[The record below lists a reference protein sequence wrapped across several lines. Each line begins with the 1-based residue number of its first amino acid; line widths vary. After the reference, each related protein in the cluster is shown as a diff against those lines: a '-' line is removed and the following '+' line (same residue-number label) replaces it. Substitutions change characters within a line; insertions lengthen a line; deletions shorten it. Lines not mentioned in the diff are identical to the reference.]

1 MDSPQRFCEEFF
13 ESIGH
18 ADSGQSSSA
27 RSAHALKGAVMD
39 EDYLNNLSS
48 QQLEESF
55 HLLAADAR
63 EYAIFL
69 LGQDGRLLCWN
80 PGAER
85 LFGYQPNENI
95 GQHFSLL
102 FSPEDLLT
110 GQPEHE
116 LTRAVEN
123 GRADGVRWQ
132 VRKDGSRFWCRATVT
147 PLRDE
152 HKQVRSF
159 ARVIHDL
166 TETQAQ
172 DAQKKR
178 ADDLAEAN
186 RSREEFM
193 ALLSHELRNPLSPIL
208 NALEILRRMR
218 TNDPI
223 IEQAGV
229 IINRQ
234 VLQMVRLVDDL
245 LDIGRITKG
254 KLRLVKEKVELRV
267 VANAAAETVRSNFD
281 ARKHDFSL
289 SLPTAPLWA
298 EADPAR
304 LEQIVVNLLNNAAK
318 YSDPGGLI
326 RMGVSQEGV
335 DAVIRVRDNGVGIAP
350 EMLPRIFDMFTQAEG
365 ALSHS
370 HGGLGIGLALVR
382 TLVEM
387 QEGRVQAQSDG
398 LGKGS
403 EFTVKLPVVLAPS
416 GHVANTVLE
425 PGVNTLKLAAVLAW
439 RPMSFLTKEIA
450 VPSGGMAAVVTVG
463 DIDTTTALGGIG
475 CRTTVG
481 CITTTGHGRT
491 MRSIIRPPTTI
502 RPLQSPFRRILTII
516 GTIASGGIRCRVT
529 VGRTMTTAVGAM
541 EPREWAPSVVKLVIA
556 AC

>member
-1 MDSPQRFCEEFF
+1 MN
-13 ESIGH
+13 
-18 ADSGQSSSA
+18 
-27 RSAHALKGAVMD
+27 

-48 QQLEESF
+48 QQLGESF

-85 LFGYQPNENI
+85 VRLSVDEII

-110 GQPEHE
+110 GQPEYE

-132 VRKDGSRFWCRATVT
+132 VRKDGTRFWCRATVT

-186 RSREEFM
+186 RSKEEFM

-208 NALEILRRMR
+208 NALNILRRMK

-223 IEQAGV
+223 IEQAGD

-234 VLQMVRLVDDL
+234 VVQMVRLVDDL
-245 LDIGRITKG
+245 LDISRITKG

-267 VANAAAETVRSNFD
+267 VANRAAETVRSNFGRTQ
-281 ARKHDFSL
+281 ARFLPVASDRAGLGGSRPGPAGADRRQLAQQCGEIHRSRWTHSDERL
-289 SLPTAPLWA
+289 SG
-298 EADPAR
+298 R
-304 LEQIVVNLLNNAAK
+304 
-318 YSDPGGLI
+318 SRCGDPGAG
-326 RMGVSQEGV
+326 
-335 DAVIRVRDNGVGIAP
+335 
-350 EMLPRIFDMFTQAEG
+350 
-365 ALSHS
+365 
-370 HGGLGIGLALVR
+370 
-382 TLVEM
+382 
-387 QEGRVQAQSDG
+387 
-398 LGKGS
+398 
-403 EFTVKLPVVLAPS
+403 
-416 GHVANTVLE
+416 
-425 PGVNTLKLAAVLAW
+425 
-439 RPMSFLTKEIA
+439 
-450 VPSGGMAAVVTVG
+450 
-463 DIDTTTALGGIG
+463 
-475 CRTTVG
+475 
-481 CITTTGHGRT
+481 
-491 MRSIIRPPTTI
+491 
-502 RPLQSPFRRILTII
+502 
-516 GTIASGGIRCRVT
+516 
-529 VGRTMTTAVGAM
+529 
-541 EPREWAPSVVKLVIA
+541 
-556 AC
+556 